1 MKRTVDFLHP
11 GLIIIIMDF
20 ETKYLVRDQHFF
32 FFLEINILFLFFFNS
47 SVVNLQCYISFQVYN
62 IVI

>member
-32 FFLEINILFLFFFNS
+32 FFFRDQHFIFIFF
-47 SVVNLQCYISFQVYN
+47 
-62 IVI
+62 